1 MMFPAQLAVTPVGKP
16 AAVPIPVALTVLCVK
31 LVIAVFCVTDGLDE
45 AALTEQAGADTV
57 MVPVAFKEL
66 HPVPVKGME

>member
-1 MMFPAQLAVTPVGKP
+1 
-16 AAVPIPVALTVLCVK
+16 VK